1 MASRSFLLP
10 SRWLAQRLA
19 ANPKFRHATDYD
31 GSPSGLANGNGRSAL
46 PKRSHG
52 ANLSVQ
58 SPIFRGMPV
67 EARPQSARAS
77 QSGLFSRGR
86 SKAANLVNVHIHQ
99 FQPGGAVVDA
109 AALAQFQEQWATCRK
124 LVESDCLAHRKVGGI
139 LRETLNDTFTSPF
152 CFLDIAGGDASTMK
166 SALRGTQ
173 VRHYQA
179 STCRN
184 QPLRSLTPISP
195 RYPSRSI
202 STTAISWRPC
212 CAGPSMPMRP
222 GAACRSITC
231 RRKTSCGS

>member
-1 MASRSFLLP
+1 
-10 SRWLAQRLA
+10 
-19 ANPKFRHATDYD
+19 
-31 GSPSGLANGNGRSAL
+31 
-46 PKRSHG
+46 
-52 ANLSVQ
+52 
-58 SPIFRGMPV
+58 
-67 EARPQSARAS
+67 
-77 QSGLFSRGR
+77 
-86 SKAANLVNVHIHQ
+86 LVSVHIHQ

-109 AALAQFQEQWATCRK
+109 AALAQFQEQWATYRK

-179 STCRN
+179 SICRK
-184 QPLRSLTPISP
+184 QPLSSLPPISP

-212 CAGPSMPMRP
+212 CAGPSMAMRP
-222 GAACRSITC
+222 GAALSIHHLSTQDKL
-231 RRKTSCGS
+231 RFMKTIRTATGARAYSTSRLSGTTKIAPLFSTASCEPTNLCGEWSSFV